1 MPLVCH
7 WRGATHAPV
16 DGSAIRPDQIQG
28 SIVDA
33 ARVPVRVGNL
43 TATLGDLFRFEGD
56 GSDGG
61 IVLDGDLRSVHGLG
75 SAMTGG
81 RLEVVGDVGHRLG
94 VGLVGGEIVVR
105 GSVGGWA
112 GAEMLGGLI
121 RVEEDAGDDLGAALP
136 GSRAG
141 MRGGVILVGG
151 NAGSGVGLALRR
163 GTIAVAGSAGAGA
176 GRGLVAGTIFVG
188 GEVGPGL
195 GSGMKR
201 GTIAIW
207 NEANR
212 DFDPGPT
219 FEPSGS
225 LRPPVVAIYLKQLRD
240 WGFPVAAGI
249 GSFRRYN
256 GDRATGGHGEIWE
269 LGRSG

>member
-16 DGSAIRPDQIQG
+16 DGSAIRPDEIQG
-28 SIVDA
+28 SGAGA
-33 ARVPVRVGNL
+33 ARLPVRVGNQ
-43 TATLGDLFRFEGD
+43 TATLGDLFRIEGD
-56 GSDGG
+56 GSDGR

-75 SAMTGG
+75 SGMTGG
-81 RLEVVGDVGHRLG
+81 RLEVRGDVGHRLG
-94 VGLVGGEIVVR
+94 VGMMGGEILIH
-105 GSVGGWA
+105 GSAGGSA

-121 RVEEDAGDDLGAALP
+121 RVEGDAGDDPGAALP
-136 GSRAG
+136 GSRVG
-141 MRGGVILVGG
+141 MRGGVILVDG
-151 NAGSGVGLALRR
+151 NAGGGVGLALRR
-163 GTIAVAGSAGAGA
+163 GFIAVTGSVGAGA

-188 GEVGPGL
+188 GKVGPGL
-195 GSGMKR
+195 GRGMKR
-201 GTIAIW
+201 GTIAVGG
-207 NEANR
+207 EANP

-240 WGFPVAAGI
+240 WGFPLVASLN
-249 GSFRRYN
+249 SFRRYN
-256 GDRATGGHGEIWE
+256 GDRATGGQGEIWE